1 MRDVV
6 DDQGV
11 VIGKFDGNVIR
22 NENGEVL
29 YWISGGDVFSPITYM
44 DKDTQYLNKIPSLA
58 IGEFDG
64 KHGTI
69 HGELIFTV
77 K

>member
-6 DDQGV
+6 GDQGV

-29 YWISGGDVFSPITYM
+29 YWISGGMFFRPSPIWT
-44 DKDTQYLNKIPSLA
+44 KIHNA
-58 IGEFDG
+58 
-64 KHGTI
+64 
-69 HGELIFTV
+69 
-77 K
+77 

>member
-11 VIGKFDGNVIR
+11 VIGKFDGNVIE

-29 YWISGGDVFSPITYM
+29 YWISGGDVFSP
-44 DKDTQYLNKIPSLA
+44 DKDTQYLNVA

>member
-1 MRDVV
+1 M
-6 DDQGV
+6 
-11 VIGKFDGNVIR
+11 GKFSIGFQ
-22 NENGEVL
+22 
-29 YWISGGDVFSPITYM
+29 GGDVFSPITYM